1 MRIVIL
7 IILLG
12 CAAPGD
18 ALSETDSRQT
28 VCLDAAARA
37 EAIHKIPRKLLQAI
51 TLVETGRTSDEQ
63 FVAWPWTTNV
73 NAQGSY
79 FETKKDALNFVKSQ
93 MDAGETS
100 IDIGCFQINTKWH
113 GEAFDS
119 VADMADPDKAA
130 EYAANFL
137 VTLKDEFGDWDTAA
151 SRYHSRTP
159 AYAQRYAQKLSG
171 VRKSL
176 DGNISPAL
184 FESSPLAKTTP
195 ANESDVNLGGVALS
209 MFLDVQPLFD
219 RQTRRSILSDAQSP

>member
-1 MRIVIL
+1 MRTLIF

-12 CAAPGD
+12 CAAPGV
-18 ALSETDSRQT
+18 ALGKTENRQT
-28 VCLDAAARA
+28 LCLDAAARA
-37 EAIHKIPRKLLQAI
+37 EATHKIPRKLLQAI

-113 GEAFDS
+113 GDAFDS
-119 VADMADPDKAA
+119 IADMADPDKAA
-130 EYAANFL
+130 DYAAKFL
-137 VTLKDEFGDWDTAA
+137 VTLKDEFGDWNTAA

-159 AYAQRYAQKLSG
+159 AYAQRYAQKLSS

-176 DGNISPAL
+176 DGDISPAL
-184 FESSPLAKTTP
+184 IETPLLAQAIP

-219 RQTRRSILSDAQSP
+219 RQTRRSILSDAPSP